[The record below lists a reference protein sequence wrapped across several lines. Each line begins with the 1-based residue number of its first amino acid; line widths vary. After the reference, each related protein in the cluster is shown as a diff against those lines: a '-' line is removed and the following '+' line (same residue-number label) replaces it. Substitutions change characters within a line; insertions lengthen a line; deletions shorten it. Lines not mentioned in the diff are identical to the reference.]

1 MATLIIGG
9 NGLVGTRLV
18 SHLCGMGE
26 EVISFSGHKPS
37 CEVKGC
43 TYVQGDVTEYGTI
56 NQILHTHKVERILH
70 NAAVSHPKLFLD
82 NPYKIY
88 RTNVVGTL
96 TALEAARNYGVSR
109 FVYMSSGAVYGSV
122 SLELSLIHI

>member
-37 CEVKGC
+37 CEMKGC
-43 TYVQGDVTEYGTI
+43 T
-56 NQILHTHKVERILH
+56 
-70 NAAVSHPKLFLD
+70 
-82 NPYKIY
+82 
-88 RTNVVGTL
+88 
-96 TALEAARNYGVSR
+96 
-109 FVYMSSGAVYGSV
+109 
-122 SLELSLIHI
+122 